1 MSDNIYDLP
10 EVPVKK
16 NNKTLW
22 IILAVVAAVLLCCCV
37 VVLVVSLFVIPDQAD
52 QFFYNLTPLLHRV

>member
-1 MSDNIYDLP
+1 MSDNTYDLP
-10 EVPVKK
+10 EVPEKK

-37 VVLVVSLFVIPDQAD
+37 VVLVVSLFVISDQGD
-52 QFFYNLTPLLHRV
+52 QFFYNLTPLLNLV